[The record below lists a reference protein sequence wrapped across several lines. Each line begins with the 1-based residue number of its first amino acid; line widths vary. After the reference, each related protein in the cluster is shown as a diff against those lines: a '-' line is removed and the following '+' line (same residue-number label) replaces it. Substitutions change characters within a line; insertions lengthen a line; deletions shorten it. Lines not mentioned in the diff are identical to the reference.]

1 MTHYYISKNILV
13 LDAVTRTVTDVET
26 MRSKMDSKEDLEI
39 LNWLTDVDYG
49 PQQTD
54 YIKRRQPGTGQWL
67 LDSMEY
73 KAWLKISKQTLFCPG
88 IPGAGKTICTSIV
101 VCDLITRFGN
111 DPSVGIAFIYN
122 NFQRQE
128 EQHIDNLLASLLKQ
142 LAESRPSLP
151 GGVKDPYHH
160 HKAKR
165 TRPLIE
171 ETSRA
176 LQSVVATYSRVFLIV
191 DALDECKALDGC
203 RARFLSELFDLQ
215 TYCGANIL
223 VTSRYIPDITDRF
236 KSNVIL
242 EIRARTD
249 DVARYLEGHIGQL
262 PSFVQDNRQFQEE
275 IKEAILEAVDGM
287 YVLN

>member
-1 MTHYYISKNILV
+1 M
-13 LDAVTRTVTDVET
+13 TRTVTDVES
-26 MRSKMDSKEDLEI
+26 MRSKMDSKEDHEI
-39 LNWLTDVDYG
+39 LNWLTGVDYG

-54 YIKRRQPGTGQWL
+54 YIKRRQEGTGQWL

-73 KAWLKISKQTLFCPG
+73 KAWLKTSKQTLFCPG

-111 DPSVGIAFIYN
+111 DPSVGIAFIYS

-128 EQHIDNLLASLLKQ
+128 EQYIDNLLASLLKQ

-151 GGVKDPYHH
+151 RDVKDLYHH

-176 LQSVVATYSRVFLIV
+176 LQSVVALYSRVFLIV
-191 DALDECKALDGC
+191 DALDECKVLDGC
-203 RARFLSELFDLQ
+203 RARFLSELFSIQ
-215 TYCGANIL
+215 THCGAN
-223 VTSRYIPDITDRF
+223 VFATSRFIPDITEKF
-236 KSNVIL
+236 NGSISL
-242 EIRARTD
+242 EIRAHAE
-249 DVARYLEGHIGQL
+249 DVRKYLDSRILQSESKVLQ
-262 PSFVQDNRQFQEE
+262 SYREE
-275 IKEAILEAVDGM
+275 IKAEITKAVDGM
-287 YVLN
+287 